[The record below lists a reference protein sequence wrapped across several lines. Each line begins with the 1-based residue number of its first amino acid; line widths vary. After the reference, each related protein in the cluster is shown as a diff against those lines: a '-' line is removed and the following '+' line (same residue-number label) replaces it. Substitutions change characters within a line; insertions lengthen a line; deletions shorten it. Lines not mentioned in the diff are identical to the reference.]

1 MLNDCFD
8 LDVIRKLLLFSREII
23 SQLFRSFDF
32 LTMNPST
39 TIDRSYQRK
48 YFEYD
53 QQFHSTKQSQLRSRI
68 NSIQS
73 TDLIMRWF
81 IIEFIEIQFRHSKIH
96 VLCNMT
102 RAYDCSR
109 LLMTNSENGFLKSI
123 ENISESFRHI
133 RNLIN

>member
-32 LTMNPST
+32 LTMNSST

-73 TDLIMRWF
+73 TDLIMR
-81 IIEFIEIQFRHSKIH
+81 
-96 VLCNMT
+96 
-102 RAYDCSR
+102 
-109 LLMTNSENGFLKSI
+109 
-123 ENISESFRHI
+123 
-133 RNLIN
+133 